1 MLEISAKI
9 EKGVCKKNGREYIM
23 VKIPLAPNYVKVVFL
38 DPAEQ
43 ALVNVTYNKNYERSF
58 LNGYQYNSCRCCNCS
73 RCFCSC

>member
-9 EKGVCKKNGREYIM
+9 EKGVSKKSGKEYVM

-43 ALVNVTYNKNYERSF
+43 ALVNVTYNQE
-58 LNGYQYNSCRCCNCS
+58 
-73 RCFCSC
+73 